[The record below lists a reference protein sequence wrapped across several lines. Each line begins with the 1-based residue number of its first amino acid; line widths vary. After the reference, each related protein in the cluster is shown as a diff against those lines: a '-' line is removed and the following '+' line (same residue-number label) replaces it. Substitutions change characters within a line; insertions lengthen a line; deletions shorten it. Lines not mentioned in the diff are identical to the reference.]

1 MLGCRVFFA
10 QHRFQK
16 RICSAFRARSASCRT
31 GYHAR
36 SGGVFFERGSAWGL
50 LSDLP
55 RACSIAPRST
65 AVRSPARQR
74 RKPAVC
80 ERSHRLLVRATTRRH
95 LRHPPPKSTH
105 ARTHTPTQPGTHT
118 RTADTHNRT
127 HTQTRTNTQTRT
139 HAHTFEH
146 TQTHARARASTD
158 AHDHAR
164 TSTHA
169 RMHAHDHARTHA
181 RARPRTHACT
191 HTHARTHARAARF
204 QVPAALRRAHGMAI
218 HIGRHASV
226 AHAAHVSSHTC
237 ADARTCA
244 AHLQSIAHTCRLTT
258 PHTTQNKKRAAIRRS
273 HRTAR
278 RSASQ
283 WHGLTID

>member
-1 MLGCRVFFA
+1 MQCFPLTPNAARALEGIHARLPGLFRAAPLPEAHLQRV
-10 QHRFQK
+10 
-16 RICSAFRARSASCRT
+16 RARSASFRI

-55 RACSIAPRST
+55 RACSIARRST

-127 HTQTRTNTQTRT
+127 HTQTRTNTQTRAHARTHEHRLTRPPARAHVRTHSDT
-139 HAHTFEH
+139 HARMRTHQHTR
-146 TQTHARARASTD
+146 TTTHARAR
-158 AHDHAR
+158 
-164 TSTHA
+164 
-169 RMHAHDHARTHA
+169 
-181 RARPRTHACT
+181 THACT
-191 HTHARTHARAARF
+191 RRALPTACCSPTRTWDGHTHRQACTDCSRSTRVLAHMCRRAAHAPRVCNQSHTHA
-204 QVPAALRRAHGMAI
+204 G
-218 HIGRHASV
+218 
-226 AHAAHVSSHTC
+226 
-237 ADARTCA
+237 
-244 AHLQSIAHTCRLTT
+244 
-258 PHTTQNKKRAAIRRS
+258 
-273 HRTAR
+273 
-278 RSASQ
+278 
-283 WHGLTID
+283 

>member
-16 RICSAFRARSASCRT
+16 RICSAL
-31 GYHAR
+31 
-36 SGGVFFERGSAWGL
+36 ER
-50 LSDLP
+50 
-55 RACSIAPRST
+55 APRHAASDT
-65 AVRSPARQR
+65 MPGRAGYFSNGAPRGVYCRIF
-74 RKPAVC
+74 
-80 ERSHRLLVRATTRRH
+80 LVRAALPVGQRQSARLPDRGENRPCAKDLIVCWCGRRRAGISATRRQSQH
-95 LRHPPPKSTH
+95 TRAHTH
-105 ARTHTPTQPGTHT
+105 QLSQAHT
-118 RTADTHNRT
+118 RTADTHNCT

-139 HAHTFEH
+139 HARINR
-146 TQTHARARASTD
+146 RARP
-158 AHDHAR
+158 R
-164 TSTHA
+164 THE
-169 RMHAHDHARTHA
+169 HARTHA

-244 AHLQSIAHTCRLTT
+244 AHLQSIAHTCKLTT